1 MFYFLSFFSLM
12 RSLVYI
18 ALGIIFGITM
28 YKAETASWFRIFEM
42 FNFQSFHMYG
52 FIGSAL
58 AIGLLGIQ
66 VIKKNEIKDID
77 DQKIVIQPK
86 TKSILRY
93 LIGGIFFGLGWA
105 LVGACPGPLFVL
117 LGAGVYPILIAIFG
131 ALIGTFIYG
140 KIRNK
145 IPH

>member
-1 MFYFLSFFSLM
+1 
-12 RSLVYI
+12 
-18 ALGIIFGITM
+18 
-28 YKAETASWFRIFEM
+28 M
-42 FNFQSFHMYG
+42 FNFESFHMYG

-77 DQKIVIQPK
+77 GQGIVIQPK
-86 TKSILRY
+86 TKSISRY

-117 LGAGVYPILIAIFG
+117 LGVGVYPILIAILG

>member
-1 MFYFLSFFSLM
+1 M

-42 FNFQSFHMYG
+42 FNFESFHMYG

-77 DQKIVIQPK
+77 GQGIVIQPK
-86 TKSILRY
+86 TKSISRY

-117 LGAGVYPILIAIFG
+117 LGAGVYPILIAILG

>member
-1 MFYFLSFFSLM
+1 M

-18 ALGIIFGITM
+18 FLGVIFGVTM
-28 YKAETASWFRIFEM
+28 YKAETASWFRIYEM

-58 AIGLLGIQ
+58 VIGLIGIQ
-66 VIKKNEIKDID
+66 IMKKKEAKDVD
-77 DQKIVIQPK
+77 GKSIVIQPK
-86 TKSILRY
+86 NKSIARY

-105 LVGACPGPLFVL
+105 LVGACPGPIFVL
-117 LGAGVYPILIAIFG
+117 LGAGVYPIIIVIIG
-131 ALIGTFIYG
+131 ALLGTYLYG
-140 KIRNK
+140 IIKDK